1 MAISID
7 TCSLDRALEFLENG
21 NDISGGKYILY
32 SKKLSGDYT
41 GEPGLRMLGA
51 QHCRVI
57 NGETGSATHTLRQLR
72 QLIRWLAE
80 GTKAMR
86 GAFVGQDDTSAAI
99 LCGLKSIQAEDFT
112 FPTRPDGAFS
122 PFDFPDPTHGGTD
135 DPGALVAMLNAGND
149 SDIYALADYWHNLSS
164 SLNDTVDALA
174 RARAQL
180 EENTGEAIDAA
191 AACCTQVMATAQSFA
206 DNATAMHASV
216 SQLPHIRQ
224 AARTQIAAI
233 EAEHAAAVAAATN
246 PAGVRAAGEAAR
258 AATREFMAG
267 PYQAMLTAAVPPL
280 RNLTERPNVGQGGG
294 HLTAHAPTP
303 IHTSAAEVAPT
314 SVMSAAHGTPAVG
327 TTGTSVG
334 GTTTS
339 TGGGPAGGGVVGNP
353 TTPPTSANTIPA
365 AVPSQFRPPKETNGF
380 PPPHT
385 NPGASRHTHTPTP
398 YGPSATNAVNQSP
411 RAAAPHTPR
420 TSYNNGHNNPTM
432 TPRSQEPWNRNN
444 ANDYHKSMKPNSP
457 ASYLDKRPAGPY
469 SESRA
474 RSVIVHPGPHDQ
486 SPIHGNDRNKLL
498 HNDTTDRGNPYND
511 RNYAHNEHST
521 GRSNSSHP
529 TGHDGSR
536 PAMGR
541 TGIAPMGGYGN
552 ASKNQKQEPE
562 GKYKPIT
569 SEFEA
574 EYNLRQLRGDIGLT
588 TPHVIGA
595 QLRENK

>member
-41 GEPGLRMLGA
+41 GEPGLRMLGE
-51 QHCRVI
+51 QHCQVI
-57 NGETGSATHTLRQLR
+57 DGETGSAMQTLRQLR
-72 QLIRWLAE
+72 HLIRWLAE
-80 GTKAMR
+80 GTRAMR
-86 GAFVGQDDTSAAI
+86 GAFIGQDDASAAI
-99 LCGLKSIQAEDFT
+99 LCGLKSIQDTEFT

-122 PFDFPDPTHGGTD
+122 PFDFTDPTHGGTD
-135 DPGALVAMLNAGND
+135 DPAALVAMLDAGND
-149 SDIYALADYWHNLSS
+149 SDIYALADYWRSLSS
-164 SLNDTVDALA
+164 SLNKTVDALA
-174 RARAQL
+174 RARTQL
-180 EENTGEAIDAA
+180 EENTGEAVDAA

-258 AATREFMAG
+258 AATREFMTG

-303 IHTSAAEVAPT
+303 IHSSTAGVSPT
-314 SVMSAAHGTPAVG
+314 SVMSATHGTPAVG
-327 TTGTSVG
+327 TAGTSVG

-339 TGGGPAGGGVVGNP
+339 TGGGPAGGGVVGNT
-353 TTPPTSANTIPA
+353 TTPPTPANTVPA
-365 AVPSQFRPPKETNGF
+365 AVPSQFRPSKGTNSF
-380 PPPHT
+380 SPSHT
-385 NPGASRHTHTPTP
+385 NPGASAHTHIPMP
-398 YGPSATNAVNQSP
+398 YGPPTTNAVNQSP
-411 RAAAPHTPR
+411 RTSAPHTPR
-420 TSYNNGHNNPTM
+420 TSYNNGRNNHTV
-432 TPRSQEPWNRNN
+432 TPRSQDPWNRNN
-444 ANDYHKSMKPNSP
+444 ANAYHKSMKPNSP
-457 ASYLDKRPAGPY
+457 TSHLDKSPAGSH
-469 SESRA
+469 SEPRT
-474 RSVIVHPGPHDQ
+474 RSVIVHPGPHDH
-486 SPIHGNDRNKLL
+486 SPVHGNDRNRFS
-498 HNDTTDRGNPYND
+498 HSDMTDRGNSYND
-511 RNYAHNEHST
+511 RNYGHNEHST
-521 GRSNSSHP
+521 GRSSFPHP

-536 PAMGR
+536 PTTGR

-552 ASKNQKQEPE
+552 SSKKQKQEPE

>member
-1 MAISID
+1 MTISID
-7 TCSLDRALEFLENG
+7 TCSIDRALEFLETG
-21 NDISGGKYILY
+21 KDISDRKYISY
-32 SKKLSGDYT
+32 SRKLSGDYT
-41 GEPGLRMLGA
+41 GEPGLRMLGE
-51 QHCRVI
+51 QHGRVI
-57 NGETGSATHTLRQLR
+57 SGEVGSAVQTLRELR
-72 QLIRWLAE
+72 RLIHWLAE
-80 GTKAMR
+80 GTRAMR
-86 GAFVGQDDTSAAI
+86 GAFVGQDNASAAI
-99 LCGLKSIQAEDFT
+99 LCGLKSIQDTEFT
-112 FPTRPDGAFS
+112 FLTRPDGAFS
-122 PFDFPDPTHGGTD
+122 PFDFTDPTHGGTD
-135 DPGALVAMLNAGND
+135 DPAAIVAMLDAGND
-149 SDIYALADYWHNLSS
+149 SDIYALADYWRSLSS
-164 SLNDTVDALA
+164 SLNETVDALV
-174 RARAQL
+174 RARTQL
-180 EENTGEAIDAA
+180 EENTGEAVDAA
-191 AACCTQVMATAQSFA
+191 ASCCTQVMATAQSFA
-206 DNATAMHASV
+206 DNATAMHASL

-224 AARTQIAAI
+224 AARAQIAAI
-233 EAEHAAAVAAATN
+233 EAEHTAAVAAATN

-258 AATREFMAG
+258 AATREFMTG

-327 TTGTSVG
+327 TTGTSGG
-334 GTTTS
+334 GTTTGV
-339 TGGGPAGGGVVGNP
+339 GGGPAGGGAVGNT
-353 TTPPTSANTIPA
+353 TTPPTSTNTIPA

-380 PPPHT
+380 PPSHT
-385 NPGASRHTHTPTP
+385 NPGASGHTHTPTP
-398 YGPSATNAVNQSP
+398 YGPATTNAVNQSP

-420 TSYNNGHNNPTM
+420 TSYNNGRNNPTM

-444 ANDYHKSMKPNSP
+444 ANDYHKLMKPNSP

-469 SESRA
+469 SEPRA

-498 HNDTTDRGNPYND
+498 HSDTTDRGNPFND
-511 RNYAHNEHST
+511 RNYAHNEHSP
-521 GRSNSSHP
+521 GRSNSPHA
-529 TGHDGSR
+529 TGHEGSR
-536 PAMGR
+536 PAIGRMGF
-541 TGIAPMGGYGN
+541 APMDGYGN
-552 ASKNQKQEPE
+552 SSKNQKQEPE

>member
-1 MAISID
+1 MTISID
-7 TCSLDRALEFLENG
+7 TCSLDRALEFLETG
-21 NDISGGKYILY
+21 KEISDRKYISY
-32 SKKLSGDYT
+32 SRKLSGDYT
-41 GEPGLRMLGA
+41 GEPGLRMLGE
-51 QHCRVI
+51 QHCQVI
-57 NGETGSATHTLRQLR
+57 DGETGSAMQTLRQLR
-72 QLIRWLAE
+72 HLIRWLAE
-80 GTKAMR
+80 GTRAMR
-86 GAFVGQDDTSAAI
+86 GAFVGQDDASAAI
-99 LCGLKSIQAEDFT
+99 LCGLKSIQDIEFT

-122 PFDFPDPTHGGTD
+122 PFDFTDPTHGGTD
-135 DPGALVAMLNAGND
+135 DPAAIVAMLDAGND
-149 SDIYALADYWHNLSS
+149 SDIYALADYWRSLSS
-164 SLNDTVDALA
+164 SLNKTVDALA
-174 RARAQL
+174 RARTQL
-180 EENTGEAIDAA
+180 EENTGEAVDAA
-191 AACCTQVMATAQSFA
+191 ASCCTQVMATAQSFA

-224 AARTQIAAI
+224 AARAQIAAI

-258 AATREFMAG
+258 AATREFMTG

-280 RNLTERPNVGQGGG
+280 RNLTERPDVGQGGG

-314 SVMSAAHGTPAVG
+314 SVMSAAHGTPALGMTG
-327 TTGTSVG
+327 TTVG

-339 TGGGPAGGGVVGNP
+339 TGGGPAGGGVVGN
-353 TTPPTSANTIPA
+353 TATPPTSANTIPT

-380 PPPHT
+380 PPRHT
-385 NPGASRHTHTPTP
+385 NPGASGHTHTPTP
-398 YGPSATNAVNQSP
+398 YGPPTTNAVNQSP
-411 RAAAPHTPR
+411 RAAALHTPR
-420 TSYNNGHNNPTM
+420 TSYNNGRNNPTM
-432 TPRSQEPWNRNN
+432 TPWSQEPWNRRNVG
-444 ANDYHKSMKPNSP
+444 DYYKPGTTTSHPGGRLSSP
-457 ASYLDKRPAGPY
+457 SNEPRP
-469 SESRA
+469 
-474 RSVIVHPGPHDQ
+474 RSVIVHPGPHDY
-486 SPIHGNDRNKLL
+486 SPSHGNDRNKFL
-498 HNDTTDRGNPYND
+498 HSDTTDRGNPYND
-511 RNYAHNEHST
+511 RNYDHNEYSP

-595 QLRENK
+595 QLRENR

>member
-1 MAISID
+1 MTISID
-7 TCSLDRALEFLENG
+7 TCSLDRALEFLETG
-21 NDISGGKYILY
+21 KEISDRKYISY
-32 SKKLSGDYT
+32 SRKLSGDYT
-41 GEPGLRMLGA
+41 GEPGLRMLGE
-51 QHCRVI
+51 QHCQVI
-57 NGETGSATHTLRQLR
+57 DGETGSAMQTLRQLR
-72 QLIRWLAE
+72 HLIRWLAE
-80 GTKAMR
+80 GTRAMR
-86 GAFVGQDDTSAAI
+86 GAFVGQDDASAAI
-99 LCGLKSIQAEDFT
+99 LCRLKSIQDIEFT

-122 PFDFPDPTHGGTD
+122 PFDFTDPTHGGTD
-135 DPGALVAMLNAGND
+135 DPAAIVAMLDAGND
-149 SDIYALADYWHNLSS
+149 SDICALADYWRSLSS
-164 SLNDTVDALA
+164 SLNKTVDALA
-174 RARAQL
+174 RARTQL
-180 EENTGEAIDAA
+180 EENTGEAVDAA
-191 AACCTQVMATAQSFA
+191 ASCCTQVMATAQSFA

-224 AARTQIAAI
+224 AARAQIAAI

-258 AATREFMAG
+258 AATREFMTG

-280 RNLTERPNVGQGGG
+280 RNLTERPDVGQGGG

-314 SVMSAAHGTPAVG
+314 SVMSAAHGTPALGMTG
-327 TTGTSVG
+327 TTVG

-339 TGGGPAGGGVVGNP
+339 TGGGPAGGGVVGN
-353 TTPPTSANTIPA
+353 TATPPTSANTIPT

-380 PPPHT
+380 PPRHT
-385 NPGASRHTHTPTP
+385 NPGASGHTHTPTP
-398 YGPSATNAVNQSP
+398 YGPPTTNAVNQSP
-411 RAAAPHTPR
+411 RAAALHTPR
-420 TSYNNGHNNPTM
+420 TSYNNGRNNPTM
-432 TPRSQEPWNRNN
+432 TPRSQEPWNRRNVG
-444 ANDYHKSMKPNSP
+444 DYYKPGTTTSHPGGRLSSP
-457 ASYLDKRPAGPY
+457 SNEPRP
-469 SESRA
+469 
-474 RSVIVHPGPHDQ
+474 RSVIVHPGPHDY
-486 SPIHGNDRNKLL
+486 SPSHGNDRNKFL
-498 HNDTTDRGNPYND
+498 HSDTTDRGNPYND
-511 RNYAHNEHST
+511 RNYDHNEYSP

-595 QLRENK
+595 QLRENR

>member
-1 MAISID
+1 MTISID
-7 TCSLDRALEFLENG
+7 TCSLDRALEFLETG
-21 NDISGGKYILY
+21 KEISDRKYISY
-32 SKKLSGDYT
+32 SRKLSGDYT
-41 GEPGLRMLGA
+41 GEPGLRMLGE
-51 QHCRVI
+51 QHCQVI
-57 NGETGSATHTLRQLR
+57 DGETGSAMQTLRQLR
-72 QLIRWLAE
+72 HLIRWLAE
-80 GTKAMR
+80 GTRAMR
-86 GAFVGQDDTSAAI
+86 GAFVGQDDASAAI
-99 LCGLKSIQAEDFT
+99 LCGLKSIQDIEFT

-122 PFDFPDPTHGGTD
+122 PFDFTDPTHGGTD
-135 DPGALVAMLNAGND
+135 DPAAIVAMLDAGND
-149 SDIYALADYWHNLSS
+149 SDIYALADYWRSLSS
-164 SLNDTVDALA
+164 SLNKTVDALA
-174 RARAQL
+174 RARTQL
-180 EENTGEAIDAA
+180 EENTGEAVDAA
-191 AACCTQVMATAQSFA
+191 ASCCTQVMATAQSFA

-224 AARTQIAAI
+224 AARAQIAAI

-258 AATREFMAG
+258 AATREFMTG

-280 RNLTERPNVGQGGG
+280 RNLTERPDVGQGGG

-314 SVMSAAHGTPAVG
+314 SVMSAAHGTPALGMTG
-327 TTGTSVG
+327 TTVG

-339 TGGGPAGGGVVGNP
+339 TGGGPAGGGVVGN
-353 TTPPTSANTIPA
+353 TATPPTSANTIPT

-380 PPPHT
+380 PPRHT
-385 NPGASRHTHTPTP
+385 NPGASGHTHTPTP
-398 YGPSATNAVNQSP
+398 YGPPTTNAVNQSP
-411 RAAAPHTPR
+411 RAAALHTPR
-420 TSYNNGHNNPTM
+420 TSYNNGRNNPTM
-432 TPRSQEPWNRNN
+432 TPRSQEPWNRRNVG
-444 ANDYHKSMKPNSP
+444 DYYKPGTTTSHPGGRLSSP
-457 ASYLDKRPAGPY
+457 SNEPRP
-469 SESRA
+469 
-474 RSVIVHPGPHDQ
+474 RSVIVYPGPHDY
-486 SPIHGNDRNKLL
+486 SPSHGNDRNKFL
-498 HNDTTDRGNPYND
+498 HSDTTDRGNPYND
-511 RNYAHNEHST
+511 RNYDHNEYSP

-595 QLRENK
+595 QLRENR

>member
-1 MAISID
+1 MNIQID
-7 TCSLDRALEFLENG
+7 ICSLDRTCDVLDSSLDSTSASLMSSRKESCSSFTN
-21 NDISGGKYILY
+21 
-32 SKKLSGDYT
+32 
-41 GEPGLRMLGA
+41 EPGLRMLGE
-51 QHCRVI
+51 QHCQVI
-57 NGETGSATHTLRQLR
+57 NGETGSAMQTLRQLR
-72 QLIRWLAE
+72 HLIRWLAE

-86 GAFVGQDDTSAAI
+86 GAFVGQDDASAAV
-99 LCGLKSIQAEDFT
+99 LCGLKSIQDTEFT

-122 PFDFPDPTHGGTD
+122 PFDFTDPTHGGTD
-135 DPGALVAMLNAGND
+135 NPAALVAMLDAGND
-149 SDIYALADYWHNLSS
+149 NDIYALADYWRSLSS
-164 SLNDTVDALA
+164 CLNETVDALA

-191 AACCTQVMATAQSFA
+191 ASCCTQVMATAQSFA
-206 DNATAMHASV
+206 DNATAMHALV

-224 AARTQIAAI
+224 AARAQIAAI
-233 EAEHAAAVAAATN
+233 EAEHSAAVAAATN
-246 PAGVRAAGEAAR
+246 PAEIHAANEVAR
-258 AATREFMAG
+258 AATREFMTG

-303 IHTSAAEVAPT
+303 IPIHTRTSDVAPT
-314 SVMSAAHGTPAVG
+314 SVMSAAHGTAAVG
-327 TTGTSVG
+327 TTGTSIG

-339 TGGGPAGGGVVGNP
+339 TGGGPAGGGIVGNT
-353 TTPPTSANTIPA
+353 TTPPTPANTVPT
-365 AVPSQFRPPKETNGF
+365 AVPSQFRPPRETNNF
-380 PPPHT
+380 PPSHT
-385 NPGASRHTHTPTP
+385 NPGASGHTHPPTP
-398 YGPSATNAVNQSP
+398 YGPPTTNAGNQSP
-411 RAAAPHTPR
+411 RTSAPHTPR
-420 TSYNNGHNNPTM
+420 TSYNNGRNNAPK
-432 TPRSQEPWNRNN
+432 TPGSHDPWNRRNVG
-444 ANDYHKSMKPNSP
+444 DYYKPGTTTSHPGGRLSSP
-457 ASYLDKRPAGPY
+457 SNEPRP
-469 SESRA
+469 
-474 RSVIVHPGPHDQ
+474 RSVIVHPGPHDY
-486 SPIHGNDRNKLL
+486 SPSHGNDRNKLL
-498 HNDTTDRGNPYND
+498 HSDTTDRGNPYND
-511 RNYAHNEHST
+511 RNYGHNEHSP

>member
-1 MAISID
+1 MTISID
-7 TCSLDRALEFLENG
+7 TCSLDRALEFLETG
-21 NDISGGKYILY
+21 KEISDRKYISY
-32 SKKLSGDYT
+32 SRKLSGDYT
-41 GEPGLRMLGA
+41 GEPGLRMLGE
-51 QHCRVI
+51 QHCQVI
-57 NGETGSATHTLRQLR
+57 DGETGSAMQTLRQLR
-72 QLIRWLAE
+72 HLIRWLAE
-80 GTKAMR
+80 GTRAMR
-86 GAFVGQDDTSAAI
+86 GAFIGQDDASAAI
-99 LCGLKSIQAEDFT
+99 LCGLKSIQDTEFT

-122 PFDFPDPTHGGTD
+122 PFDFTDPTHGGTD
-135 DPGALVAMLNAGND
+135 DPAALVAMLDAGND
-149 SDIYALADYWHNLSS
+149 SDIYALADYWRSLSS
-164 SLNDTVDALA
+164 SLNKTVDALA
-174 RARAQL
+174 RARTQL
-180 EENTGEAIDAA
+180 EENTGEAVDAA
-191 AACCTQVMATAQSFA
+191 VACCTQVMATAQSFA

-258 AATREFMAG
+258 AATREFMTG

-280 RNLTERPNVGQGGG
+280 RNLTERPDVGQGGG

-314 SVMSAAHGTPAVG
+314 SVMSAAHGTPALGMTG
-327 TTGTSVG
+327 TTVG

-339 TGGGPAGGGVVGNP
+339 TGGGPAGGGVVGN
-353 TTPPTSANTIPA
+353 TATPPTSANTIPT

-380 PPPHT
+380 PPRHT
-385 NPGASRHTHTPTP
+385 NPGASGHTHTPTP
-398 YGPSATNAVNQSP
+398 YGPPTTNAVNQSP
-411 RAAAPHTPR
+411 RAAALHTPR
-420 TSYNNGHNNPTM
+420 TSYNNGRNNPTM
-432 TPRSQEPWNRNN
+432 TPRSQEPWNRRNVG
-444 ANDYHKSMKPNSP
+444 DYYKPGTTTSHPGGRLSSP
-457 ASYLDKRPAGPY
+457 SNEPRP
-469 SESRA
+469 
-474 RSVIVHPGPHDQ
+474 RSVIVHPGPHDY
-486 SPIHGNDRNKLL
+486 SPSHGNDRNKFL
-498 HNDTTDRGNPYND
+498 HSDTTDRGNPYND
-511 RNYAHNEHST
+511 RNYDHNEYSP

-595 QLRENK
+595 QLRENR

>member
-57 NGETGSATHTLRQLR
+57 NGETGSATHTLRELR

-99 LCGLKSIQAEDFT
+99 LCGLKSIQAENFT

-294 HLTAHAPTP
+294 HLTAQSPSPINSPSTVPTTVTPAMAATGAVGGAPTANNASLNPTHPATISADNVSATTNHPAPAVP
-303 IHTSAAEVAPT
+303 IAPPAQTSPNLASNAGNTPRGTAPTAINRDNARVAP
-314 SVMSAAHGTPAVG
+314 
-327 TTGTSVG
+327 
-334 GTTTS
+334 
-339 TGGGPAGGGVVGNP
+339 GGVNGNAYP
-353 TTPPTSANTIPA
+353 RSPGNTPSLGYTPRT
-365 AVPSQFRPPKETNGF
+365 
-380 PPPHT
+380 
-385 NPGASRHTHTPTP
+385 TPTP
-398 YGPSATNAVNQSP
+398 GRNLRSSTPNNGLGGTNRTPINSGHAPHSNGNYPRNGVYGPGQLSKP
-411 RAAAPHTPR
+411 
-420 TSYNNGHNNPTM
+420 GEI
-432 TPRSQEPWNRNN
+432 PRS
-444 ANDYHKSMKPNSP
+444 
-457 ASYLDKRPAGPY
+457 
-469 SESRA
+469 
-474 RSVIVHPGPHDQ
+474 RSVIIHPGP
-486 SPIHGNDRNKLL
+486 
-498 HNDTTDRGNPYND
+498 DTPMPRTGDNPHYPGSTPGESKNTTPHYGRGAATP
-511 RNYAHNEHST
+511 S
-521 GRSNSSHP
+521 P
-529 TGHDGSR
+529 TGGDGSR

-541 TGIAPMGGYGN
+541 MGIAPMGGYGN
-552 ASKNQKQEPE
+552 SSKNQKQEPE

-595 QLRENK
+595 QLREPK

>member
-1 MAISID
+1 MTIAID
-7 TCSLDRALEFLENG
+7 PCTLDHAIGVLEKNAT
-21 NDISGGKYILY
+21 SGTQKVL
-32 SKKLSGDYT
+32 STAKLLRGDFT
-41 GEPGLRMLGA
+41 NEPGLRMLGE
-51 QHCRVI
+51 QHCQVI
-57 NGETGSATHTLRQLR
+57 NGETGSAMQTLRQLR
-72 QLIRWLAE
+72 HLIRWLAE

-86 GAFVGQDDTSAAI
+86 GAFVGQDDASAAI
-99 LCGLKSIQAEDFT
+99 LCGLKSIQDTEFT

-122 PFDFPDPTHGGTD
+122 PFDFTDPTHGGTD
-135 DPGALVAMLNAGND
+135 DPAAIVAMLDAGND
-149 SDIYALADYWHNLSS
+149 SDIYALADYWRSLSS
-164 SLNDTVDALA
+164 SLNETVDALA
-174 RARAQL
+174 RARSQL
-180 EENTGEAIDAA
+180 EENTGDAIDAA
-191 AACCTQVMATAQSFA
+191 TACCTQVMATAQSFA

-224 AARTQIAAI
+224 AARAQIAAI
-233 EAEHAAAVAAATN
+233 EAEHAAAVATATN
-246 PAGVRAAGEAAR
+246 PAGVQAAGEAAR
-258 AATREFMAG
+258 AATREFMTG

-294 HLTAHAPTP
+294 HLTTHAPTP
-303 IHTSAAEVAPT
+303 IHTRTSDVGPT
-314 SVMSAAHGTPAVG
+314 SLMSAAHGTAAVG

-339 TGGGPAGGGVVGNP
+339 TGGGPVGGGVVGNT
-353 TTPPTSANTIPA
+353 TTPPTSANTVPT
-365 AVPSQFRPPKETNGF
+365 AVPSQFRPPKETNGL
-380 PPPHT
+380 PPSHT
-385 NPGASRHTHTPTP
+385 NPGASGHTHTPTP
-398 YGPSATNAVNQSP
+398 YGPPTTNAVNQSP

-420 TSYNNGHNNPTM
+420 TSYNNGRNNPTM

-444 ANDYHKSMKPNSP
+444 ANDYHRSMKPNLP
-457 ASYLDKRPAGPY
+457 ASHLDKRPAGPY
-469 SESRA
+469 GESRA
-474 RSVIVHPGPHDQ
+474 RSVIVHPGPHEQ

-521 GRSNSSHP
+521 GRSNSPHA
-529 TGHDGSR
+529 TGHEGSR

-541 TGIAPMGGYGN
+541 MGVAPMGGYGN

-595 QLRENK
+595 QLREPK